1 MRLRDKV
8 VVITGTGDGQGRAA
22 SLRFAAE
29 GATVVGCDIDEAA
42 SAQTA
47 RLVEQAGLSMTSL
60 APLDLTSA
68 QDVARL
74 AEELERTVGR
84 VDALYNNAAA
94 ARLGSVSDIDEPDFD
109 FTVRGVVGIPWRV
122 TKHLLPLLRA
132 AERPAVLNT
141 ASISGMSGAGMVGN
155 AGLLGIYGAA
165 KAAVIRL
172 SEVMAIDLAPSG
184 IRVNTLSPGIID
196 TPAVAPILG
205 AGTDAHSELRRWHE
219 EQLLVRRI
227 GSPEDVVNA
236 ALFLLSDE
244 AAYVTG
250 QNLVV
255 DGGWTASGGLGWENR
270 TIREALDPSL
280 SKGIRY

>member
-22 SLRFAAE
+22 CLRFAAE
-29 GATVVGCDIDEAA
+29 GAIVVGCDLDEAA
-42 SAQTA
+42 AAETV
-47 RLVEQAGLSMTSL
+47 RLVEQAGHAMTSL

-68 QDVARL
+68 VDVARL
-74 AEELERTVGR
+74 ADAVGQRFGR
-84 VDALYNNAAA
+84 VDRLYNNAAA
-94 ARLGSVSDIDEPDFD
+94 ARLGSVSDIDEQDFD
-109 FTVRGVVGIPWRV
+109 FTLRGVVGIPWRV
-122 TKHLLPLLRA
+122 TQHLLPLLQA

-141 ASISGMSGAGMVGN
+141 ASISGMLGAGMVGN
-155 AGLLGIYGAA
+155 AGLLGAYGAA

-172 SEVMAIDLAPSG
+172 SEVMAVDLAPSG

-205 AGTDAHSELRRWHE
+205 AGADSELRRWHE

-255 DGGWTASGGLGWENR
+255 DGGWTTSGGLGWENR
-270 TIREALDPSL
+270 TIRHALDESL
-280 SKGIRY
+280 AKGLRY

>member
-22 SLRFAAE
+22 CLRFAAE
-29 GATVVGCDIDEAA
+29 GASVVGCDLDEAA
-42 SAQTA
+42 SAETA
-47 RLVEQAGLSMTSL
+47 RLVEQAGLAMTSL

-68 QDVARL
+68 EDVTRL
-74 AEELERTVGR
+74 AEEVERTFGR

-94 ARLGSVSDIDEPDFD
+94 ARLGSVSDIDERDFE
-109 FTVRGVVGIPWRV
+109 FTLRGVVGIPWRV
-122 TKHLLPLLRA
+122 TKHLLPLMRA
-132 AERPAVLNT
+132 ADRPAVLNT
-141 ASISGMSGAGMVGN
+141 ASISGMVGAGMVGN
-155 AGLLGIYGAA
+155 AGLLGAYGAA

-172 SEVMAIDLAPSG
+172 SEVMAVELAPSG
-184 IRVNTLSPGIID
+184 IRVNTMSPGIID

-205 AGTDAHSELRRWHE
+205 AAADSDLRRWHE
-219 EQLLVRRI
+219 DQLLVRRI

-255 DGGWTASGGLGWENR
+255 DGGWIASGGLGWENKA
-270 TIREALDPSL
+270 IREALDASL
-280 SKGIRY
+280 SKGLRY